1 VSAFGLAGV
10 YGGAWAPAVPDVFGT
25 RRALR
30 QGFRALRAAMLDMRA
45 LDLGEVNGNRVASV
59 STTPSRPTPTF
70 GPRAHRPHTNEG
82 PTRHQSGL
90 VKPNSARSAGP
101 GRQTTPADSQDH
113 LGPFPGADFRAGR
126 IRAIRRVRFGSLW
139 SGRRVVIPRRSV

>member
-1 VSAFGLAGV
+1 MGASQFRTFSAP
-10 YGGAWAPAVPDVFGT
+10 GARCDE
-25 RRALR
+25 
-30 QGFRALRAAMLDMRA
+30 GFRALRAAMLDMRA
-45 LDLGEVNGNRVASV
+45 LDLGDVNGNRVASV

-70 GPRAHRPHTNEG
+70 GPRARRPHTNEA

-113 LGPFPGADFRAGR
+113 LGAVPGGSVATAHADRGAGHRDRRR
-126 IRAIRRVRFGSLW
+126 ISEPAGSE
-139 SGRRVVIPRRSV
+139 